1 MLLPTAEPAAA
12 AEATAAA
19 AGAVGAAA
27 APAATPS
34 VTPAAGGGK
43 AGASRCP
50 VVLADSAV
58 AEARRLTGVAVVA
71 VADSGVAVAGAA
83 QQHRDR

>member
-12 AEATAAA
+12 TEATAAA
-19 AGAVGAAA
+19 GAAA
-27 APAATPS
+27 APAATPAAA
-34 VTPAAGGGK
+34 PAAGGGK

>member
-1 MLLPTAEPAAA
+1 
-12 AEATAAA
+12 
-19 AGAVGAAA
+19 
-27 APAATPS
+27 
-34 VTPAAGGGK
+34 
-43 AGASRCP
+43 

-58 AEARRLTGVAVVA
+58 AEARRLTGAAVVA

>member
-12 AEATAAA
+12 AAAEAAAA
-19 AGAVGAAA
+19 AGAAAA
-27 APAATPS
+27 APAATPAAA
-34 VTPAAGGGK
+34 PAAGGGK